1 MFRRLVKTNTE
12 HNRNIDNDEI
22 IESKIKECQ
31 RENGRCMVST
41 SNRLRKKYGDKRVN
55 RVLSRLSQRRYRG
68 NQYQKQENDKIINLL
83 TKLTKTRDSFTAQ
96 SRFEL

>member
-1 MFRRLVKTNTE
+1 MSTE
-12 HNRNIDNDEI
+12 HTQDIDNDEV

-41 SNRLRKKYGDKRVN
+41 SNRLRKKFGDEKVN

-68 NQYQKQENDKIINLL
+68 NQYQKQETVKITNLL
-83 TKLTKTRDSFTAQ
+83 IEITKRINQDRQDMS
-96 SRFEL
+96 EI

>member
-1 MFRRLVKTNTE
+1 MFGRLVKMSTE
-12 HNRNIDNDEI
+12 HTQDIDNDEV

-41 SNRLRKKYGDKRVN
+41 SNRLRKKFGDEKVN

-68 NQYQKQENDKIINLL
+68 NQYQKQETVKITNLL
-83 TKLTKTRDSFTAQ
+83 IEITKRINQDRQDMS
-96 SRFEL
+96 EI

>member
-1 MFRRLVKTNTE
+1 MSTE
-12 HNRNIDNDEI
+12 HTQDIDNDEV

-41 SNRLRKKYGDKRVN
+41 SNRLRKKFGDEKVN

-68 NQYQKQENDKIINLL
+68 NQYQKQESDEITRFIDKLFKNYDLI
-83 TKLTKTRDSFTAQ
+83 
-96 SRFEL
+96 